1 LLFPNTHS
9 LFIGDNDPS
18 DRNTIVFEID
28 IHCKRRQGVSKDAT
42 EPEDLYDNHELLS
55 RDLIWKPAGE
65 QDTVFADKAPAP
77 TNSDIVLAK
86 LRPGQ
91 SIKMELHAIKGVGKD
106 HAKFSPVG
114 TWFPGYGPTLYET
127 HGSEWLANY
136 A

>member
-1 LLFPNTHS
+1 VCIQIELLIADTYN
-9 LFIGDNDPS
+9 LLIGDNDPS

-28 IHCKRRQGVSKDAT
+28 IHCKRKQGVSKDAT

-77 TNSDIVLAK
+77 TNPDIVLAK

-114 TWFPGYGPTLYET
+114 TWFQAFRPSF
-127 HGSEWLANY
+127 HGAHGL
-136 A
+136 